1 MILYL
6 SHAPNPDV
14 KDGYWVAPLDSGD
27 PVQIDAD
34 SLADASLRCCRY
46 IERNELGGGNWTG
59 GQVFD
64 GEKLVASIGYN
75 GRVWWIDGRETM
87 L

>member
-14 KDGYWVAPLDSGD
+14 RGGYWVAPLDSGT
-27 PVQIDAD
+27 PTQIDVD
-34 SLADASLRCCRY
+34 SLADASLRCRRY
-46 IERNELGGGNWTG
+46 IQNNELGGGNWTG

-64 GEKLVASIGYN
+64 EERLVASISYN
-75 GRVWWIDGRETM
+75 GRIWGTDGGEIIP
-87 L
+87 